1 MTNKMYA
8 AVITSISA
16 VALICAAGEAFA
28 GAPHAGVTSHSHFRS
43 HAPLARH
50 FRHHRFNNNNNEIG
64 GVFWPDSGFYGA
76 PIGGPGLDL
85 SQPIPNDIRNT
96 NAFDI
101 PWDWAH
107 RYPPIVTPSEKPY
120 VTTCPTETVLVAR
133 THSNSELDVQNG
145 EAVKPSGCTTS

>member
-8 AVITSISA
+8 AVIASISA
-16 VALICAAGEAFA
+16 VALFCAAGETFA
-28 GAPHAGVTSHSHFRS
+28 GAPHAGVTSHPHPHFRS
-43 HAPLARH
+43 HAPFARH
-50 FRHHRFNNNNNEIG
+50 FRHHRFNNNNEIG

-76 PIGGPGLDL
+76 PIGGPGQDL
-85 SQPIPNDIRNT
+85 TQPIPNDIRNT

-120 VTTCPTETVLVAR
+120 VTTCPTETVTVPNR
-133 THSNSELDVQNG
+133 HGGDQTINITR
-145 EAVKPSGCTTS
+145 CY